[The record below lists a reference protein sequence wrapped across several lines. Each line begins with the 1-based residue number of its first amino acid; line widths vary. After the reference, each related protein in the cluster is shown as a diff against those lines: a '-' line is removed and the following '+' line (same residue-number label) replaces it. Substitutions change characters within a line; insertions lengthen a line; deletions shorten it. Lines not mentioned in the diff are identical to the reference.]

1 MIEGGH
7 EVIRIAEESR
17 VLGSRYNTSWC
28 FPKSQTLSTTMS
40 AQQPIVIPDSPVV
53 ETVELP
59 VADPA
64 PVLPDYEEVSVPTM
78 EEMVLNWLTL
88 EDAHVNQARVG
99 DYIRTTSRIF
109 QQLLY
114 IC

>member
-1 MIEGGH
+1 
-7 EVIRIAEESR
+7 
-17 VLGSRYNTSWC
+17 
-28 FPKSQTLSTTMS
+28 MS

-78 EEMVLNWLTL
+78 EEVVLNWLTL
-88 EDAHVNQARVG
+88 EDAHVNRARVG

-109 QQLLY
+109 QRLLY
-114 IC
+114 IEPILFREVDEVSATCQERSFH